1 MAEEQLVVFC
11 LGNDEYAVAISQVK
25 EIIQYKGAT
34 KVPNVPE
41 YMEGII
47 NLRGKVIPVIDLAL
61 RLDLAAGKAGG
72 KRVLIIEAAEKEIGL
87 VVDEVSEV
95 IRLQDDAIEPAP
107 TGIRNSYIRGI
118 GKDENRLLILLD
130 VNNLFKSKDL
140 EAITEVG

>member
-11 LGNDEYAVAISQVK
+11 LGNEEYAVAISQVK

-107 TGIRNSYIRGI
+107 TGIGNSYIRGI

-130 VNNLFKSKDL
+130 VNKLFKSKEL
-140 EAITEVG
+140 EAITEAG